1 MKISRAKIELLQAKA
16 GMTAVQL
23 AKSSGISRQNIS
35 TIKGRGTCSP
45 PTAAKLARGLGV
57 SITEILE
64 SEV

>member
-23 AKSSGISRQNIS
+23 AKNSGISRQNIS
-35 TIKGRGTCSP
+35 TIKGRGTCAP
-45 PTAAKLARGLGV
+45 TTAAKLAHGLGV